1 MKSCKSHLL
10 TRGLKPSGTSEGGRS
25 QTAMKNT
32 TIRGEKS
39 WNIPEAVETM
49 ARGRE
54 HPVVWAGDGAHQGT
68 HIHEPQEGQ
77 TAQAGVWQDENSI
90 LKKKKTQNHHRKKKK
105 NLQSFEVLLLVL
117 DYPNSLKSILM
128 SWNLAHW
135 FWQCRKSNYV
145 HIHIYIYFSK
155 KRLSLQATHQLKCLK
170 IIS

>member
-1 MKSCKSHLL
+1 
-10 TRGLKPSGTSEGGRS
+10 
-25 QTAMKNT
+25 MKNT

-90 LKKKKTQNHHRKKKK
+90 LKKKKTQNHDQKKK
-105 NLQSFEVLLLVL
+105 NPAKFWSFATCFRLPQLTQVNLDVLKLG
-117 DYPNSLKSILM
+117 SLILT
-128 SWNLAHW
+128 
-135 FWQCRKSNYV
+135 V
-145 HIHIYIYFSK
+145 
-155 KRLSLQATHQLKCLK
+155 
-170 IIS
+170 